1 MMHVDGR
8 IYPSSE
14 RPLTL
19 HAVFKDGSVAVG
31 ESKIALDRKTIDHV
45 FVTNTHGEEQPR
57 AARKVVKAIEEADMV
72 VLGPGVFLQVFCL
85 I

>member
-1 MMHVDGR
+1 MKRFNCFSKMMHVDGR

-31 ESKIALDRKTIDHV
+31 ESKLHWIARRLT
-45 FVTNTHGEEQPR
+45 
-57 AARKVVKAIEEADMV
+57 M
-72 VLGPGVFLQVFCL
+72 CL
-85 I
+85 

>member
-72 VLGPGVFLQVFCL
+72 VLGPGVFYKYFT
-85 I
+85 